1 MKTQVFNLGK
11 LNTSVNPML
20 LNDGELIQS
29 LNLDFTPFGGVSK
42 RPGLVQH
49 LGTIPNATV
58 PTSLYN
64 FVPGTISN
72 SAYKFFN
79 YRQESTRITQST
91 DGTGAWTVSA
101 GGTIGNSRMARYTL
115 LGDTVLVADQ
125 EGTVLSAVNG
135 GSFSAVSG

>member
-49 LGTIPNATV
+49 LGTV
-58 PTSLYN
+58 PTANFPVSLYN
-64 FVPGTISN
+64 FVPGTLGN

-79 YRQESTRITQST
+79 YRQQGATLSQST
-91 DGTGAWTVSA
+91 DGTGAWTASV
-101 GGTIGNSRMARYTL
+101 GGTFPVNSSMFRYAFL
-115 LGDTVLVADQ
+115 
-125 EGTVLSAVNG
+125 E
-135 GSFSAVSG
+135 